1 MNTKMPLSELG
12 KTLGRTLAV
21 SVAVLEAAC
30 GGSPATPT
38 KQIVTEPTATR
49 PPATATVEPTK
60 TAFPTQEIKAT
71 ATPEP
76 GTGGELPRVVA
87 FRENVLKQML
97 ERSHPVYGANSPPQI
112 RAEDEDAPLGKAGWK
127 IILKGE
133 GFVGV
138 QIYDKNGV
146 NENRVLTGES
156 KSKPGDAELIT
167 EVDFVPPDLVNQPY
181 VILAG
186 KNLEW
191 KNGTWYRDGNLSL
204 GQSSKQYLSRDK
216 MTWLNESDPAT
227 PTVAPTPKPNL
238 TPPKVTP
245 DTIITPGAKPTES
258 VPVGSYIFSL
268 NKVEYSKL
276 VALAKVNGY
285 ANIKSGGAFA
295 YREDG
300 SQIFANDGTPYIMT
314 GGDYVGILRSDG
326 VVWSWVYIDNNLQRD
341 PSTGLWVYKI
351 HSTDLVK

>member
-21 SVAVLEAAC
+21 GVAVLEAAC

-38 KQIVTEPTATR
+38 KQIVTEPTAAR

-76 GTGGELPRVVA
+76 ATGGELPRVVA
-87 FRENVLKQML
+87 FRENILKQML
-97 ERSHPVYGANSPPQI
+97 ERSHPLYGAGSPPQL

-127 IILKGE
+127 IILKGQ

-138 QIYDKNGV
+138 QEYDKNGV
-146 NENRVLTGES
+146 NLGRVLTGLS
-156 KSKPGDAELIT
+156 KSKPGDQELIT
-167 EVDFVPPDLVNQPY
+167 DVDFVPPDLVNQPY
-181 VILAG
+181 VVLAG

-204 GQSSKQYLSRDK
+204 GQSSKQYLTRDK
-216 MTWLNESDPAT
+216 MTWVNESDPAT

-245 DTIITPGAKPTES
+245 DTIITPASKPTEKA
-258 VPVGSYIFSL
+258 PINSL
-268 NKVEYSKL
+268 GLSPNDTYYYKKDLLPKVQYYARITRGMGL
-276 VALAKVNGY
+276 VYNL
-285 ANIKSGGAFA
+285 
-295 YREDG
+295 
-300 SQIFANDGTPYIMT
+300 DGTPFLATDGQQVQFIS
-314 GGDYVGILRSDG
+314 DSYVGVFGAVGKYLLVTEFIPG
-326 VVWSWVYIDNNLQRD
+326 VDNDKSTTRVYLVD
-341 PSTGLWVYKI
+341 PSSITR
-351 HSTDLVK
+351 

>member
-21 SVAVLEAAC
+21 GVAVLEAAC

-38 KQIVTEPTATR
+38 KQIVTEPTAAR

-76 GTGGELPRVVA
+76 ATGGELPRVVA
-87 FRENVLKQML
+87 FRENILKQML
-97 ERSHPVYGANSPPQI
+97 ERSHPLYGAGSPPQI

-138 QIYDKNGV
+138 QEYDKNGV
-146 NENRVLTGES
+146 NLGRVLTGLS
-156 KSKPGDAELIT
+156 KSKPGDQELIT
-167 EVDFVPPDLVNQPY
+167 DVDFVPPDLVNQPY
-181 VILAG
+181 VVLAG

-204 GQSSKQYLSRDK
+204 GQSAKQLLSRDK
-216 MTWLNESDPAT
+216 MTWVNESDPAT

-245 DTIITPGAKPTES
+245 DTIITPAVNNTEVFSYARITFQKLQEYAAK
-258 VPVGSYIFSL
+258 
-268 NKVEYSKL
+268 
-276 VALAKVNGY
+276 NGY
-285 ANIKSGGAFA
+285 ANIISGGAVGYYEDNSPIIA
-295 YREDG
+295 GDG
-300 SQIFANDGTPYIMT
+300 SQYRIP
-314 GGDYVGILRSDG
+314 GGNYVGIVKKDG
-326 VVWSWVYIDNNLQRD
+326 SGWAWVFIYNSLPLEPTSLQ
-341 PSTGLWVYKI
+341 LVIKVQAK
-351 HSTDLVK
+351 DLLGK